1 MPTSNLTISYPFRTT
16 HMDWF
21 SWLSR
26 TTLEPSLIYDYG
38 LTFAR
43 NELQLEDACY
53 FNHEFLQSMGI
64 SIAKHRLEILK
75 LVKREGRGGGRRPK
89 NLSGVIKKCLRKC
102 MNKFVSR
109 EDDGDGD
116 DDRVV
121 KGVPSL
127 MPVSMAPP
135 EINWYEGKVRG
146 SSVVRKQQ
154 EGSEE
159 EEKALP
165 VPPMYRSRTIAL
177 SGPLDGSRI
186 MHDKM
191 VHNRALKLSGPLDGR
206 MHERMMMIN
215 SNRSPLIPRSLD
227 ARFVAT
233 AKSPRLSGHL
243 DPRPMPAE
251 SKSPRPPRPSDSTR
265 PDNESPMAYSPYNK
279 PRADFDYDDDHTL
292 WPSLFQDLKP
302 T

>member
-1 MPTSNLTISYPFRTT
+1 
-16 HMDWF
+16 MDWF

-75 LVKREGRGGGRRPK
+75 LVKKEGGGGGGRPK
-89 NLSGVIKKCLRKC
+89 KLSGVIKKCLRKC

-109 EDDGDGD
+109 D
-116 DDRVV
+116 DDHVV

-127 MPVSMAPP
+127 THVSMAPP
-135 EINWYEGKVRG
+135 EINWYEGKLRG
-146 SSVVRKQQ
+146 STVVRKQQ
-154 EGSEE
+154 EGSEDGK
-159 EEKALP
+159 EEKPLP
-165 VPPMYRSRTIAL
+165 VPPVYRSRTIAL

-186 MHDKM
+186 MQDKM
-191 VHNRALKLSGPLDGR
+191 LHNKALKLSGPLDGR
-206 MHERMMMIN
+206 MHERMIIN
-215 SNRSPLIPRSLD
+215 SNRSPLIPRPLD

-233 AKSPRLSGHL
+233 TKSPRVSGPLDPRLMAAEIKSPRL
-243 DPRPMPAE
+243 
-251 SKSPRPPRPSDSTR
+251 PRPSDFTR
-265 PDNESPMAYSPYNK
+265 ADIESPVSYSPYNK
-279 PRADFDYDDDHTL
+279 PKADFDYDDDHTL